1 MAKRFTNHKTFL
13 FSDWNNIFRIFK
25 NLKLK
30 AKQAEQDATNT
41 NIFHLNVSTQQIF
54 TSYKNLV
61 SYRRWKVF
69 QSIKDLLGCKNEII
83 DLCQSNK
90 QNKSP
95 FKTFQ

>member
-1 MAKRFTNHKTFL
+1 MIPDKLIIRFFFL
-13 FSDWNNIFRIFK
+13 VIETIYLGYSR

-30 AKQAEQDATNT
+30 AKQAERDATSK

-69 QSIKDLLGCKNEII
+69 LSIKDLLGCKNEII

-95 FKTFQ
+95 FKTFP